1 MINFEFKK
9 NHIKVN
15 IDADNETEV
24 IVKFVNKVLSFL
36 NINSIKLLNS
46 DIFEDINWNRD
57 E

>member
-1 MINFEFKK
+1 MGGMINFEFKK

-15 IDADNETEV
+15 IDANDETEV
-24 IVKFVNKVLSFL
+24 VAKFINKVLSFL

-46 DIFEDINWNRD
+46 NNSGSRD

>member
-24 IVKFVNKVLSFL
+24 VANFINKVLSFL
-36 NINSIKLLNS
+36 NINSIKLLNCDS
-46 DIFEDINWNRD
+46 GRDSNRD

>member
-9 NHIKVN
+9 NYLKVN

-36 NINSIKLLNS
+36 KVNSIKILDSGNS
-46 DIFEDINWNRD
+46 E
-57 E
+57 

>member
-9 NHIKVN
+9 NYLKVN

-36 NINSIKLLNS
+36 KVNSIKILDS
-46 DIFEDINWNRD
+46 DTGNE